1 MCKTMEP
8 ASLRK
13 CHHGLKPALR
23 DCCSLEFIWGQKH
36 PHSVKTHIARRGT
49 WGALLILITC
59 RLIVLYHVT
68 PGMQTN
74 SLSFR
79 RSLTV
84 HTNPYPSLDAS
95 VFLSASCSRP
105 GWLLSGVLPRSSGT
119 PGTLHTVVAVCFYCW
134 GLFCHPPPTLQTLRS
149 SSPLLFFISYFLTT
163 NSLFPTSNLSVHF
176 QSLLDWANLLAFWVS
191 CSLHFY
197 EV

>member
-1 MCKTMEP
+1 MKWTFSKPGGEPMCKTMEP

-105 GWLLSGVLPRSSGT
+105 GWLLSGVPSILVNYKFWSFHDSGSIIHWVNSQNS
-119 PGTLHTVVAVCFYCW
+119 GKHHTFDQFYCK
-134 GLFCHPPPTLQTLRS
+134 GYT
-149 SSPLLFFISYFLTT
+149 
-163 NSLFPTSNLSVHF
+163 
-176 QSLLDWANLLAFWVS
+176 
-191 CSLHFY
+191 
-197 EV
+197 